1 MKKLLS
7 IVSLFCLIGCV
18 EKQNTPSQRQGAV
31 IQQDEDTTSYEE
43 ISNRNLQTARTNLRH
58 NNVSRRR

>member
-7 IVSLFCLIGCV
+7 IASLFCLIGCV
-18 EKQNTPSQRQGAV
+18 EKQNTPNQRQSAV
-31 IQQDEDTTSYEE
+31 IQQDDDTASYED